1 VAGLVV
7 AALAAGPAAAA
18 NSTGFWVA
26 FQGSNGNLWTL
37 DWAGTSHDTGLGMAP
52 NTNPSGK
59 VVCVAG
65 RCSVHVAFQAN
76 TGTLWTLDVGT
87 GVPTNTGLPML
98 ARTSPSLT
106 STLQT
111 ATGAL
116 GEEVAYHG
124 SNGNLWTYVT
134 GIGGHDTGVAIL
146 GRTSPAISQNHLA
159 KQPVIAY
166 QTPSG
171 GHMCMLFSD
180 GANRCVD
187 DAMDPASSPSIT
199 HVDTTLPGTGE
210 SVDVAF
216 ESSDDVLVTYNV
228 KTGALRST
236 GLNMAA
242 GTNPSAVRAGFI
254 GTDGTE
260 VIQIAFGA
268 NTSALWLVTL
278 GLIQRSWTVGL
289 AAGTSPT
296 LTETLIPVG
305 DDGGFGYAPAIAFQG
320 TDGRL
325 WTVPTTGIPA
335 STGLAMAAGASPS
348 IIPYGSVGSTG

>member
-1 VAGLVV
+1 VGVAGLIV

-18 NSTGFWVA
+18 DSTGFAVA
-26 FQGSNGNLWTL
+26 FQGGNGHLWTL
-37 DWAGTSHDTGLGMAP
+37 DWAGTPHDSGLGMAP
-52 NTNPSGK
+52 NTNPAGK
-59 VVCVAG
+59 VICVAG
-65 RCSVHVAFQAN
+65 RCSVHVAFQAD
-76 TGTLWTLDVGT
+76 TGILWTLDVGT

-98 ARTSPSLT
+98 AGTSPSLAT
-106 STLQT
+106 TVQT
-111 ATGAL
+111 ATR
-116 GEEVAYHG
+116 EVGDEVDYNG

-134 GIGGHDTGVAIL
+134 GIGGHDTGLAIL
-146 GRTSPAISQNHLA
+146 GRTSPAISQTHRAN
-159 KQPVIAY
+159 QPVIAY

-171 GHMCMLFSD
+171 GRMCMLFSD

-187 DAMDPASSPSIT
+187 VVMDPASSPSIT

-216 ESSDDVLVTYNV
+216 ESSDDLLWTYNV

-242 GTNPSAVRAGFI
+242 GTNPSAVGYGFI

-260 VIQIAFGA
+260 AIQITFGA
-268 NTSALWLVTL
+268 NTSALWLVTP
-278 GLIQRSWTVGL
+278 GLTQRSWTVGL

-296 LTETLIPVG
+296 LTEALIPVG
-305 DDGGFGYAPAIAFQG
+305 DGFGYAPAIAFQG

-325 WTVPTTGIPA
+325 WTVPTTGTPA
-335 STGLAMAAGASPS
+335 STGLAMATGTSPA
-348 IIPYGSVGSTG
+348 IIQYGSVTSTG